1 MPAVAV
7 ITDTVASLPESVSD
21 QYQIRQVP
29 ITINFGSEVLY
40 NELTPGLS
48 VHSGAGMVGAAF
60 IAAE

>member
-40 NELTPGLS
+40 TELTPGLS

-60 IAAE
+60 VAAE

>member
-7 ITDTVASLPESVSD
+7 ITDTVASLHKSVSD

-29 ITINFGSEVLY
+29 ITINFGSEVL
-40 NELTPGLS
+40 NTELTPGLS

-60 IAAE
+60 VAAE